1 MLAYIQLFKIL
12 PLGPDVHPEDGSLI
26 PSTHPHDGS
35 QLGSSSVYNTVF
47 RPPLA
52 LGICTVHKTCMQ
64 ANHTYT
70 DISKGFYIY
79 VRYTV
84 FILLIK

>member
-1 MLAYIQLFKIL
+1 MLAYIQPFKIL
-12 PLGPDVHPEDGSLI
+12 PLGSDAHPEDGSLI

-35 QLGSSSVYNTVF
+35 QLGGSSVYNTVF
-47 RPPLA
+47 RPLLA
-52 LGICTVHKTCMQ
+52 QGVCTAHKTYVQ

-84 FILLIK
+84 FILFIK